1 MKEGNNNISAYWVLL
16 FANYRYLGEHA
27 LESSSAYGR
36 GLELGGR
43 RGLHL
48 GVVRRSPTHCVIG
61 IFCHIGGC
69 GLQIGG
75 RREVGL
81 GGSGTR

>member
-1 MKEGNNNISAYWVLL
+1 MPPVGGGREGSGRRSWERQGGRGGEVKEGNNNISAYWLLL
-16 FANYRYLGEHA
+16 FANYMYLGEHA

-48 GVVRRSPTHCVIG
+48 GVVR
-61 IFCHIGGC
+61 
-69 GLQIGG
+69 
-75 RREVGL
+75 
-81 GGSGTR
+81 